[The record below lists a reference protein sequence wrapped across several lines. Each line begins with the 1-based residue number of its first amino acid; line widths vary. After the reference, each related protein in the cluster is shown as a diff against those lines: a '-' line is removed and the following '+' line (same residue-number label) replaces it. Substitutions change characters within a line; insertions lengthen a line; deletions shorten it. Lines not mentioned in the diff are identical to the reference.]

1 MTIETLG
8 DLQDHLQTAVEVEW
22 STIPPYLCALYSIED
37 GHNLDAATTIRDVV
51 MEEMLHLTL
60 ASNVLNALGR
70 SPALGAAQMPSYPG
84 PLPHSDESFEVSLLP
99 LSPTAL
105 ETFRR
110 IELPAAVTAPHQPAR
125 YHTIAQFYEAVED
138 GLRVVG
144 ANPAVWTGDR
154 AFQVG
159 PEHYYGS
166 GGGAMPVT
174 DLESALAA
182 LEEVVEQ
189 GEGSQTS
196 IYEEGDAGE
205 IAHYYRFDELYRGR
219 RYAHG
224 DTPQSGPTGPPL
236 TVDYDHVRPMAP
248 NPKAESYAP
257 GSDLRRMADACNAT
271 YTTLVTQLQTAFAG
285 QPDVLTSAVHTM
297 YELKYQ
303 AVALMNVPVGEGQ
316 TAGPPFEWAAAS
328 AAA

>member
-1 MTIETLG
+1 MTIDTLTG
-8 DLQDHLQTAVEVEW
+8 LQDHLQTAVEMEW

-37 GHNLDAATTIRDVV
+37 GHNLDAATAIRDVV

-60 ASNVLNALGR
+60 VSNVLNALGR
-70 SPALGAAQMPSYPG
+70 SPVLGAGQMPSYPG

-99 LSPTAL
+99 LSPAAL
-105 ETFRR
+105 EMFRR
-110 IELPAAVTAPHQPAR
+110 IELPAPVTAPHQPDH
-125 YHTIAQFYEAVED
+125 YDTIAQFYEAVID
-138 GLRVVG
+138 GLQIVG
-144 ANPAVWTGDR
+144 ADPDVWSGQL

-174 DLESALAA
+174 GLESALAA
-182 LEEVVEQ
+182 LDEVVEQ
-189 GEGSQTS
+189 GEGTQTS

-224 DTPQSGPTGPPL
+224 DTPESGPTGPPV

-248 NPKAESYAP
+248 NPTAESYAA

-303 AVALMNVPVGEGQ
+303 AVALMNVPVGDGQ
-316 TAGPPFEWAAAS
+316 TAGPPFEWAPAPVVA
-328 AAA
+328 